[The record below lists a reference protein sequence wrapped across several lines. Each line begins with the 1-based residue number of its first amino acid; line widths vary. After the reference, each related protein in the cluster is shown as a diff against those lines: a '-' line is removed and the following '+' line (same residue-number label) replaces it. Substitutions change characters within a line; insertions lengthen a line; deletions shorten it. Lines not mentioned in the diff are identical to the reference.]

1 MTAADTQSHQ
11 PAPARRLS
19 ARVIG
24 GIVAIAVVV
33 AMALDTTYR
42 KPGEATAGG
51 REEFDPTAY
60 GESTF
65 PKVAAAVEEAAVPLP
80 TLVKALKADPE
91 AAGEEYGN
99 RQGSSPY
106 NFATTGEGVA
116 GRAEGGLL
124 PVRVKGVPKDTQV
137 SIQVGQAINGTAL
150 RDVTGTIEFGQF
162 LNQVEYAGAGTALN
176 TQVKEKVLKG
186 IDAKALEGETISFTG
201 AFTLLAPTSVTIVP
215 TRLEVAG

>member
-1 MTAADTQSHQ
+1 MTGPDTESPQ
-11 PAPARRLS
+11 PAPKRRPS
-19 ARVIG
+19 PRVIG
-24 GIVAIAVVV
+24 GVVAIAVVV
-33 AMALDTTYR
+33 AMALDTSYR

-51 REEFDPTAY
+51 REKFDPAAY

-65 PKVAAAVEEAAVPLP
+65 PKVAAAVEDAAVPLP
-80 TLVKALKADPE
+80 TLLEALKADPE
-91 AAGEEYGN
+91 TAGAKYGN

-116 GRAEGGLL
+116 GKAKGGLL
-124 PVRVKGVPKDTQV
+124 PVTVEGVPKDTQV

-186 IDAKALEGETISFTG
+186 IDGKDLQGETISFTG

>member
-1 MTAADTQSHQ
+1 MTAADTGKHE
-11 PAPARRLS
+11 PAPSRRLS

-24 GIVAIAVVV
+24 AIVAIAVVV

-51 REEFDPTAY
+51 REQFDPAAY
-60 GESTF
+60 GETTF
-65 PKVAAAVEEAAVPLP
+65 PKVAAAVEDAAVPLP

-91 AAGEEYGN
+91 AAGEKYGK

-116 GRAEGGLL
+116 GEAQGGLL
-124 PVRVKGVPKDTQV
+124 AVRVKGVPKDTQV
-137 SIQVGQAINGTAL
+137 SIQIGPAINGTAL

-162 LNQVEYAGAGTALN
+162 LNQVEYAGAGTTLN
-176 TQVKEKVLKG
+176 TEVNEQVLKG
-186 IDAKALEGETISFTG
+186 VDPASLPGKTISFTG